1 MLTVN
6 YKSHVLF
13 SYLKLAL
20 ENHKLN
26 NELCEAEYQS
36 LQEQSFLFNHTALR
50 GYLTMISF
58 LLFGLQ

>member
-20 ENHKLN
+20 ENHKLSN
-26 NELCEAEYQS
+26 KLCETECKS
-36 LQEQSFLFNHTALR
+36 LRSLR
-50 GYLTMISF
+50 AFYSITQRF
-58 LLFGLQ
+58 AVT